1 MQRFGASDWPK
12 HCSSDMLIGTSK
24 SGEDPPSDH
33 LMLRDHCCLP
43 HLLSLPTTADAPLL
57 ARFLSPADT
66 ETQQQPMPINTLT
79 TCCLP
84 WRKPSCIAGVFTF
97 LFLFLVP
104 LSVSHLLS
112 SPLQVTNS
120 PIHPSIAIF
129 SSVFLC
135 SLVSFADQ
143 LDGIFPWN
151 PISIASLLQTTNWFC
166 STLR

>member
-1 MQRFGASDWPK
+1 MIIVAACQLQRFGASVWPK

-24 SGEDPPSDH
+24 SWEDPPSDH

-97 LFLFLVP
+97 LFLF
-104 LSVSHLLS
+104 SVSPLLSRWPILPSIHRLLS
-112 SPLQVTNS
+112 SLPYFFV
-120 PIHPSIAIF
+120 H
-129 SSVFLC
+129 
-135 SLVSFADQ
+135 
-143 LDGIFPWN
+143 W
-151 PISIASLLQTTNWFC
+151 SLLQINWMASFPG
-166 STLR
+166 TQYR

>member
-1 MQRFGASDWPK
+1 MIIVADCQLQRFGASDWPK

-97 LFLFLVP
+97 LFLF
-104 LSVSHLLS
+104 SVSPLLS
-112 SPLQVTNS
+112 R
-120 PIHPSIAIF
+120 SIGWH
-129 SSVFLC
+129 L
-135 SLVSFADQ
+135 SLEPNIDSFTVADNK
-143 LDGIFPWN
+143 LVLLNFEDGRPV
-151 PISIASLLQTTNWFC
+151 
-166 STLR
+166 R